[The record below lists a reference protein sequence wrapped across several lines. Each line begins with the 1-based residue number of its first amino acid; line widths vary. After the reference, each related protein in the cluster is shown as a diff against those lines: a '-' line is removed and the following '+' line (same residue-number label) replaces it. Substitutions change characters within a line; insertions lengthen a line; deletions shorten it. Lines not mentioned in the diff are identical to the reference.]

1 LEKRSQYP
9 NAAKDS
15 KGRLLVGAALGVGKE
30 MMDRAKALADA
41 DVDVLVVDSAHG
53 NSKNVVEAVK
63 KVKNKFPMW
72 PWWLVM

>member
-1 LEKRSQYP
+1 
-9 NAAKDS
+9 
-15 KGRLLVGAALGVGKE
+15 